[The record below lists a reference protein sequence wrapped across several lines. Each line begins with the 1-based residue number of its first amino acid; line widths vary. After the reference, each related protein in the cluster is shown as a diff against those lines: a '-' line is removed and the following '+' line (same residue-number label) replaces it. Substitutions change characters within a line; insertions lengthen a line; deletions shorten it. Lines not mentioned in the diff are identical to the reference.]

1 MTMRRQN
8 GICAGVGRV
17 VSQHSVRWLSAVAVV
32 IVTIVAVVFAT
43 SAASAGTPDRG
54 RIIHLQTKLV
64 SATTNPAGL
73 RGPGDVIA
81 NLNAFTTSSGVVG
94 HADITCQIFPNS
106 EQECVASFVF
116 PNGQIDTTPPSRFHS
131 PGSPQRSSAA
141 PAPTKASLATST
153 MSLFRRASL
162 TEPSTSCSPE
172 RINKGICGWW
182 LCPLE

>member
-17 VSQHSVRWLSAVAVV
+17 ISQHSVRWLSAVAVV
-32 IVTIVAVVFAT
+32 IVTLVAVVFAT

-73 RGPGDVIA
+73 GGPGDVIA

-116 PNGQIDTTPPSRFHS
+116 PNGQIDTNAAITLPLTRFTAAVIGGTGAYEGVSGHIDNVVVS
-131 PGSPQRSSAA
+131 PGIIDRTFHLMFPG
-141 PAPTKASLATST
+141 KD
-153 MSLFRRASL
+153 
-162 TEPSTSCSPE
+162 
-172 RINKGICGWW
+172 
-182 LCPLE
+182 